1 MVFFFLHS
9 GFSYVDL
16 VEDTQTHKT
25 YALKRI
31 VCHSKEEE
39 QVALQEVQ
47 VMRDINHPN
56 VIPLECYSIHKV
68 NYHSKA
74 VDITCEVFL
83 VMPVY
88 KV

>member
-1 MVFFFLHS
+1 M
-9 GFSYVDL
+9 DL